1 MLQSDGIILNY
12 DKIVRKIIGGETI
25 NYGIIFGNEKIVF
38 IKTGADG
45 DIRGYKDKYLKMS
58 HRVHERMGAT
68 VICASNPEIENG
80 HYAADKEMISYVAS
94 ELKHTEY
101 MVYFLGVSDGAYH
114 NIVLATEIPQTMKI
128 LGISTSRKTVE
139 DFKEKLQVLAHVE
152 KILVYGTED
161 YEYDVVPMLK
171 DLECENL
178 KVMIIEGADHDFKGM
193 LDEFIALSDL
203 L

>member
-1 MLQSDGIILNY
+1 MSQTTADYQKY
-12 DKIVRKIIGGETI
+12 DKLVRKKIEAETI

-68 VICASNPEIENG
+68 VICASNPETVNG
-80 HYAADKEMISYVAS
+80 HFAADKEMISYVAS

-139 DFKEKLQVLAHVE
+139 DFKEKLQVLSHVE

-178 KVMIIEGADHDFKGM
+178 KVMIIEGADHNFKGM
-193 LDEFIALSDL
+193 LDEFITLSDVL
-203 L
+203 

>member
-1 MLQSDGIILNY
+1 MNQEKVFDLCY
-12 DKIVRKIIGGETI
+12 DKIVRKNIDGETI

-68 VICASNPEIENG
+68 VICASNPETENG
-80 HYAADKEMISYVAS
+80 HFAADKEMISYVAS
-94 ELKHTEY
+94 ELKHTDY

-139 DFKEKLQVLAHVE
+139 DFKEKLPFLAHVE

-161 YEYDVVPMLK
+161 YEYDIVPE
-171 DLECENL
+171 LENSEFKNL
-178 KVMIIEGADHDFKGM
+178 KVITIDGADHDFKGM
-193 LDEFIALSDL
+193 LDDFIALSDL

>member
-1 MLQSDGIILNY
+1 MSQTTADYQKY
-12 DKIVRKIIGGETI
+12 DKLVRKKIEAETI

-68 VICASNPEIENG
+68 VICASNPETVNG
-80 HYAADKEMISYVAS
+80 HFAADKEMISYVAS
-94 ELKHTEY
+94 ELKHTDY
-101 MVYFLGVSDGAYH
+101 RVYFLGVSDGAYH
-114 NIVLATEIPQTMKI
+114 NIVLATEIPQSMKL
-128 LGISTSRKTVE
+128 LGISTSRKDVE
-139 DFKEKLQVLAHVE
+139 DFKEKLQASEHIE

-161 YEYDVVPMLK
+161 YEYDIVPE
-171 DLECENL
+171 LENSEFKNL
-178 KVMIIEGADHDFKGM
+178 KVITIDGADHHFKGM
-193 LDEFIALSDL
+193 LDDFVALSDL

>member
-1 MLQSDGIILNY
+1 MNREKAFDLCY
-12 DKIVRKIIGGETI
+12 DKIIQKNIDGEKI

-38 IKTGADG
+38 IKVGAG
-45 DIRGYKDKYLKMS
+45 RNIKGYKEKYLKIA
-58 HRVHERMGAT
+58 HRLHKRLGAT
-68 VICASNPEIENG
+68 VICASNPEIDNG
-80 HYAADKEMISYVAS
+80 HFASDKEMILYVTS
-94 ELKHTEY
+94 ELKLAEY

-139 DFKEKLQVLAHVE
+139 DFKERLKALAHVE

-161 YEYDVVPMLK
+161 YECDVVPMLK

-178 KVMIIEGADHDFKGM
+178 KVMTIDGADHDFKGM

>member
-1 MLQSDGIILNY
+1 MLTVSLRLPLKISKSVGWINKRYHKRTVKILQRLSYN
-12 DKIVRKIIGGETI
+12 KSSSKTVKAETI

-68 VICASNPEIENG
+68 VICASNPETENG
-80 HYAADKEMISYVAS
+80 HFAADKEMISYVAS
-94 ELKHTEY
+94 ELKHTDY

-114 NIVLATEIPQTMKI
+114 NIVLATEIPQTMKL
-128 LGISTSRKTVE
+128 LGISTSRKAVE

-161 YEYDVVPMLK
+161 YEYDIVPE
-171 DLECENL
+171 LENSEFKNL
-178 KVMIIEGADHDFKGM
+178 K
-193 LDEFIALSDL
+193 
-203 L
+203 

>member
-1 MLQSDGIILNY
+1 MSQTTADYQKY
-12 DKIVRKIIGGETI
+12 DKLVRKKIEAETI

-38 IKTGADG
+38 IKTGVDG
-45 DIRGYKDKYLKMS
+45 DIRGYKDKYLKIS

-68 VICASNPEIENG
+68 VICASNPETVNG
-80 HYAADKEMISYVAS
+80 HFAADKEMISYVAS

-139 DFKEKLQVLAHVE
+139 DFKEKLQVLAHIE

-193 LDEFIALSDL
+193 LDEFITLSDVL
-203 L
+203 

>member
-1 MLQSDGIILNY
+1 MNQEKVFDLCY
-12 DKIVRKIIGGETI
+12 DKIVRKNIDGETI

-38 IKTGADG
+38 IKTGADRN
-45 DIRGYKDKYLKMS
+45 IRGYKDKYLRMS

-80 HYAADKEMISYVAS
+80 HFAADKEMISYVAS
-94 ELKHTEY
+94 ELKHTDY

-114 NIVLATEIPQTMKI
+114 NIVLATEIPQTMKL
-128 LGISTSRKTVE
+128 LGISTSRKAVE

-161 YEYDVVPMLK
+161 YEYDIVPE
-171 DLECENL
+171 LENSEFKNL
-178 KVMIIEGADHDFKGM
+178 K
-193 LDEFIALSDL
+193 
-203 L
+203 